1 MKLEEQV
8 NMDIYFS
15 ISKINPERMRVF
27 GITLSINELRE
38 LARKRPAFKKILTGS
53 NSDDRK
59 RRLTKI
65 YRYEDFKDEKIAGN
79 L

>member
-15 ISKINPERMRVF
+15 ISKINPERIKAF
-27 GITLSINELRE
+27 GITLTPNELRE
-38 LARKRPAFKKILTGS
+38 VARKRPAFKEIITGS
-53 NSDDRK
+53 NSDDHK
-59 RRLTKI
+59 RRRTKI

>member
-15 ISKINPERMRVF
+15 ISKINPERMRAF
-27 GITLSINELRE
+27 GITLTPNELRE
-38 LARKRPAFKKILTGS
+38 IARTRPAFTQILTGS

-65 YRYEDFKDEKIAGN
+65 YRYEDFVAEKIAGN

>member
-15 ISKINPERMRVF
+15 ISKINPERMKAF

-38 LARKRPAFKKILTGS
+38 LARKRKPYKKVITGS

-59 RRLTKI
+59 RHLTKV

>member
-1 MKLEEQV
+1 MKLEDQV

-15 ISKINPERMRVF
+15 ISKINPERMRAF
-27 GITLSINELRE
+27 GITLTPNELRE
-38 LARKRPAFKKILTGS
+38 LARTRPAFKKILTGS

-65 YRYEDFKDEKIAGN
+65 YRYEDFVAEKIAGN

>member
-15 ISKINPERMRVF
+15 ISKINPERMKAF

-38 LARKRPAFKKILTGS
+38 IARTRPAFKEIITGS
-53 NSDDRK
+53 NSDDHK
-59 RRLTKI
+59 RRRTKI
-65 YRYEDFKDEKIAGN
+65 YRYEDFVAEKIAGN

>member
-15 ISKINPERMRVF
+15 ISKINPERMKAF
-27 GITLSINELRE
+27 GITLTQNELRE
-38 LARKRPAFKKILTGS
+38 VARKRPAVKDILTGS
-53 NSDDRK
+53 NSDDHK
-59 RRLTKI
+59 RRLTKN
-65 YRYEDFKDEKIAGN
+65 YRYEEFKDEKIAGN